1 VTSSIDWC
9 ELNYDV
15 TVYICEFSNCLSS
28 GAIMAAG
35 VAGLALHWRVL
46 ETRFALAFLAI
57 FAVGLG
63 SVGFH
68 ATLHHEWQMADEV
81 PMLWSALIM
90 TWILIESERE
100 EKFGPW
106 LPVALFTHGCVV
118 TAAVAISAG
127 NVQFYLF
134 HLSFGSLEFF
144 SLWRVYQLWKACTE
158 PHIQACFRRG
168 FGCYGLGLVCWTTD
182 LLFCEAM
189 RTLPG
194 NPQLHAWWHIFV
206 SGGLYMLCVLVAYE
220 RCCTLGL
227 EPQITYFGGCLPIV
241 ERKPLQ
247 IVGRRMTLHA
257 QPANS
262 QEQAR
267 RPQLRKTP
275 ARKVARRSESP
286 AARPNNR
293 KGT

>member
-1 VTSSIDWC
+1 MPPHPEMGQFAEGGVWGAVTSSIDWC

-206 SGGLYMLCVLVAYE
+206 SGGLYMLCVLV
-220 RCCTLGL
+220 
-227 EPQITYFGGCLPIV
+227 
-241 ERKPLQ
+241 
-247 IVGRRMTLHA
+247 GRRMTLHA